1 MTKQEQI
8 YGIAKYVCNACEFG
22 IYKAC
27 SERQTDVKSCS
38 LALNTAKHIYNAG
51 YRKVP
56 DGAVVLTPEERDD
69 EMKATNEILAE
80 RDDLIAKVGVLGREN
95 YDLKEEI
102 KRLREVNRQLNN
114 DYNRSYE
121 RLKSDCREIAQ
132 LKAENEELKAKL
144 EKNPLAIKQKIMEED
159 DYELTERE
167 QATLFLD
174 RMGSDLELL
183 HDMVE
188 NLDELLGKG
197 IDEYIMG
204 RDGVEG
210 LKDMWERSAVMAF
223 AEKLK
228 AKSEMF
234 LVAKGCGIYGEK
246 PYVSVEQID
255 ERLKEYE

>member
-8 YGIAKYVCNACEFG
+8 EEMTEKMQRCFEKNGLLNFKWFAE
-22 IYKAC
+22 
-27 SERQTDVKSCS
+27 
-38 LALNTAKHIYNAG
+38 ALYSVS

-69 EMKATNEILAE
+69 EMKAANEILAE

-95 YDLKEEI
+95 YDLK
-102 KRLREVNRQLNN
+102 
-114 DYNRSYE
+114 
-121 RLKSDCREIAQ
+121 
-132 LKAENEELKAKL
+132 AENEQLKAKL

-174 RMGSDLELL
+174 RMGSDVEIL
-183 HDMVE
+183 HDIVE

-197 IDEYIMG
+197 IDEYIKG
-204 RDGVEG
+204 IDGVEG
-210 LKDMWERSAVMAF
+210 LKDMWERSAVREF
-223 AEKLK
+223 AEKVK

-234 LVAKGCGIYGEK
+234 LVAKGDGVYGEK
-246 PYVSVEQID
+246 PYVSIEKID
-255 ERLKEYE
+255 ELLKEYE